1 MSVKKSKKL
10 IACTI
15 GAGALLF
22 AAAPVH
28 AQDYSIKAG
37 DTFWKI
43 ARSWNIPVQDLEA
56 ANPQA
61 DPLKLQIGQR
71 IVIPASNSK
80 ASTPVKTAAAAQATQ
95 TYTVQGHETFWD
107 ISRKL
112 GIPLNALMAANA
124 HLNPY
129 NLYDGLILKLPAA
142 KRAVL
147 TAAKKPAAVE
157 AAAAGQQVR
166 TVDGQVLRY
175 KKSLNVKAS
184 AYSAS
189 AGENGNWGAV
199 DYFGNAL
206 QLGTIAVDPE
216 VIPLGS
222 KLYITGYDHNGLP
235 AGGMLGI
242 ASDTGGSIKGS
253 RIDIFIPGDRNNA
266 LSFGLQDVTLYILDE
281 S

>member
-1 MSVKKSKKL
+1 MSVKKCKKL
-10 IACTI
+10 IACAI
-15 GAGALLF
+15 GAGTLLF

-28 AQDYSIKAG
+28 AQDYAIQAG

-43 ARSWNIPVQDLEA
+43 ARSWNIPVQDLQA
-56 ANPQA
+56 ANPQT
-61 DPLKLQIGQR
+61 DPLKLQVGQK

-80 ASTPVKTAAAAQATQ
+80 DRAPVTTAAAAQAPQ
-95 TYTVQGHETFWD
+95 TYTVQGHETFWE

-112 GIPLNALMAANA
+112 GIPLDELMAANA

-129 NLYDGLILKLPAA
+129 NLYDGLTLNLPAA
-142 KRAVL
+142 RGAAL
-147 TAAKKPAAVE
+147 TAAKPAAAE
-157 AAAAGQQVR
+157 PAAAGQQVR
-166 TVDGQVLRY
+166 TGDGQVLRY

-189 AGENGNWGAV
+189 AGENGKWGAV

-206 QLGTIAVDPE
+206 QLGTIAVDPK
-216 VIPLGS
+216 VIPFGS

-235 AGGMLGI
+235 AGGMFGT
-242 ASDTGGSIKGS
+242 ASDAGGSIKGN
-253 RIDIFIPGDRNNA
+253 RIDIFIPGDRKNA